1 MSARDGIFIT
11 FEGIEGVGK
20 STQVT
25 LAVAYLAARGHQVVE
40 TREPGG
46 TRIGELIRDLVLRA
60 EHPPMARETELML
73 MFAAR
78 AEHLEKVIKPSLE
91 QRRWVVCDRFTDASY
106 AYQGGGREIPDT
118 RIAVLERFVQG
129 DLRPDLTFL
138 LDAPVEVALER
149 AQKRGPA
156 DRFDSETVVFFT
168 AVRAAYHRRA
178 AADPRRF
185 RLIDANVS
193 IADAAA
199 AIQTHL
205 NELGA

>member
-1 MSARDGIFIT
+1 MAARRGLFIT

-20 STQVT
+20 STQVK
-25 LAVAYLAARGHQVVE
+25 LAVAYLTARGREVVE

-60 EHPPMARETELML
+60 EHPPMAPETELML

-78 AEHLEKVIKPSLE
+78 AEHVDRVIKPGLD
-91 QRRWVVCDRFTDASY
+91 QGRWVVCDRFTDATY

-118 RIAVLERFVQG
+118 RIAVLERFIQG
-129 DLRPDLTFL
+129 DLQPDLTFL

-149 AQKRGPA
+149 AQQRGPA
-156 DRFDSETVVFFT
+156 DRFDSETVAFFT
-168 AVRAAYHRRA
+168 AVRAAYLRRA
-178 AADPRRF
+178 AADPQRF
-185 RLIDANVS
+185 RLVDAKVS
-193 IADAAA
+193 IVDAAA

-205 NELGA
+205 NELGS